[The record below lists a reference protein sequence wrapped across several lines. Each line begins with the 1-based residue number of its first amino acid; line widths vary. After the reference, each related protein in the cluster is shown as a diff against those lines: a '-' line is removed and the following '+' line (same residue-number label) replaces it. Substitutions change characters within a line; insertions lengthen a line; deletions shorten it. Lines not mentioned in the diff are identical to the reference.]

1 MNNLQEKLHIWALN
15 TVEVYKTM
23 IKEEEN
29 TSFNSY
35 TAFYTQSDLTKLS
48 FNPEI
53 VIMAINPGSGGSY
66 QKQKTNINWNLDPK
80 KGMTADKFLQ
90 GNPFFISEKAKW
102 HLWRRLNS
110 ILQYG
115 NLGHILEESQ
125 NYAYTNLVFFNTP
138 KACQLSQRII
148 ERCAPCTIE
157 LLSILSPK
165 FILCLGELTM
175 DVFCKL
181 SGSIKETLIKGELSR
196 TYWNNTLVIHLPH
209 TSKFYS
215 REEMNLVGKG
225 ICLLYQKPS
234 IPQSEFYTE
243 MSPLIEDLKRRK
255 EAPVTSSKE
264 LRYAIEDLFNKKMEE
279 LHYEKFRYSPICFPL
294 NEHLLVSVS
303 HDNKAS
309 VNIRHRDFYIN
320 GKIHYRQ
327 DLNNM
332 DEIYPNC
339 SEYASILRDLDYTI
353 YAENVWLGTKSIKK
367 FRGNNVTEIVGSII
381 EEIKKIS
388 MTKLSS
394 NDNK

>member
-1 MNNLQEKLHIWALN
+1 MNNFQKKLHTWALN
-15 TVEVYKTM
+15 TVEVYKT
-23 IKEEEN
+23 IAEEEEN
-29 TSFNSY
+29 TNFASH
-35 TAFYTQSDLTKLS
+35 TAFYTQSDLTRLVS
-48 FNPEI
+48 SPEI
-53 VIMAINPGSGGSY
+53 VVMAINPGSNGSY
-66 QKQKTNINWNLDPK
+66 REQKTNINWNLDPK
-80 KGMTADKFLQ
+80 RGMTTDKFLQ
-90 GNPFFISEKAKW
+90 GNPFFISEKNKW
-102 HLWRRLNS
+102 HLWRRLNF

-115 NLGHILEESQ
+115 NLGHILGDPQ

-138 KACQLSQRII
+138 IARQLPQRII
-148 ERCAPCTIE
+148 DRCAPCTIE

-181 SGSIKETLIKGELSR
+181 SGSIKETLLKGELSR
-196 TYWNNTLVIHLPH
+196 TYWNDTLVVHLPH

-215 REEMNLVGKG
+215 REEMNLIGKG

-234 IPQSEFYTE
+234 ILQSEFYTAVA
-243 MSPLIEDLKRRK
+243 PLIEDLKRRK
-255 EAPVTSSKE
+255 EASVTSSKQ
-264 LRYAIEDLFNKKMEE
+264 LRYAVEDLFNKKMEE
-279 LHYEKFRYSPICFPL
+279 IHYEKFRYNPVCFPL

-320 GKIHYRQ
+320 NKIHYKNNS
-327 DLNNM
+327 DNM
-332 DEIYPNC
+332 DEIYPHC

-353 YAENVWLGTKSIKK
+353 YTENVWLGTKSIKK
-367 FRGNNVTEIVGSII
+367 FKGNNTEEIVGDII

-388 MTKLSS
+388 MTKLFN